1 MAEWRLHLHTNHLAV
16 ADTYENHPLQAARNR
31 VSLRVQ
37 LFLQLDQHGA
47 CFGSRREQ
55 QGLNTSWSQ
64 SQSFTCSVIH
74 RAKNSAG
81 CPADWPAPVHR
92 TQGFR
97 SSRLRIPLRFLSIIS
112 PSISPISLVAFLTNT
127 MANTSKR
134 NFGKMRRS
142 VAPTKQE
149 GVNGKKK
156 STRTKGMGCRR
167 RGCFRPA
174 ARYQRCRH
182 RLILRAHFSQRYLW
196 RSQAPPEEGR
206 I

>member
-1 MAEWRLHLHTNHLAV
+1 MFWLAKGATRLEHLLVAV
-16 ADTYENHPLQAARNR
+16 AKFHMLSDSPCKKLRRLPRRLARPSSPNTGFQKLAIANSS
-31 VSLRVQ
+31 SLS
-37 LFLQLDQHGA
+37 LDH
-47 CFGSRREQ
+47 
-55 QGLNTSWSQ
+55 
-64 SQSFTCSVIH
+64 
-74 RAKNSAG
+74 
-81 CPADWPAPVHR
+81 
-92 TQGFR
+92 
-97 SSRLRIPLRFLSIIS
+97 LSIYF
-112 PSISPISLVAFLTNT
+112 PYLPLAFLTNT